1 MVISMSTTRASD
13 ILVACAALRLRGVRS
28 RRLSLRFVFCHSRL
42 APKRVRTLIHTFH
55 QASFVTLLLTV

>member
-13 ILVACAALRLRGVRS
+13 ILVACAALRLRGRPVAS
-28 RRLSLRFVFCHSRL
+28 PLRFVFCHSRL